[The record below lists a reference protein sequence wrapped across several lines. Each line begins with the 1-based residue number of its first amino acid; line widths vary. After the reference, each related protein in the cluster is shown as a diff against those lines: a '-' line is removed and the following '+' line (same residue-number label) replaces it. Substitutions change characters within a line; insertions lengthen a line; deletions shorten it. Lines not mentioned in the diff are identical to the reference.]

1 MLFNSFVYFLSE
13 RPVEGRPESP
23 DQPDRQ
29 PVRRHD
35 LQGGLGRF
43 RTKRT
48 QGNFK
53 WQGVVIWVKEE
64 VFTTSL

>member
-13 RPVEGRPESP
+13 RPVEGRPEPP

-35 LQGGLGRF
+35 LQGGLGRS

-48 QGNFK
+48 QGSFK
-53 WQGVVIWVKEE
+53 W
-64 VFTTSL
+64 

>member
-1 MLFNSFVYFLSE
+1 MLFISFVYFLSE
-13 RPVEGRPESP
+13 RPTEGRSEPP

-35 LQGGLGRF
+35 LQGGLGRP

-48 QGNFK
+48 QGSFK
-53 WQGVVIWVKEE
+53 W
-64 VFTTSL
+64 